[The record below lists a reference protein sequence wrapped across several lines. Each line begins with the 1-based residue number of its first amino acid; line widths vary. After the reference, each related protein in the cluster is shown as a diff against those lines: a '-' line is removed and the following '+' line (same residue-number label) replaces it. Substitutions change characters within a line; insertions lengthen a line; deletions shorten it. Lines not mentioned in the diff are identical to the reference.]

1 MAYALTIIV
10 VSAFLIV
17 YFIVKKKPKEE
28 WQATLDEKK
37 YLEKCKAFVLDTPI
51 PKKTSQINDKFFKRH
66 IKTNIFLL
74 KQKKYKGI
82 FADFCEDKQA
92 IEQLCKIDFSCLC
105 DAPSINQTPR
115 SVLLAKLCMSSSG
128 WIFTEDRFR
137 ILVNEQNKRKTLT
150 YVEMSTMKEAFLYAI
165 LEKTYYIFEN
175 LKTIAKVCKLAKK
188 YVNDSFSLQNSKKI
202 KSFVKSKLFLEL
214 CMIEANYN
222 KTNKGTLE
230 GVMDGLYTTYARVI
244 DSIRSVLCFDF
255 SRYYSPLE
263 IYDKFSSFSNA
274 TENQKSAFLSVAS
287 ALSDNENLDEFMYA
301 IRVEKYMQSASA
313 GHSKV
318 KKVDLFDKE
327 ICIIS
332 HKKDIAMLAAA
343 LNSEFFMRVFFGD
356 KKNKSNKSISKIIDF
371 ENSFEPIYKFENL
384 NFGISTS
391 NDVLRIC
398 PHLPKNILKADVVFE
413 NAGTT
418 HTMHIMR
425 GDDTKIYLGN
435 TKVEGTKF
443 IRLAKKPLDVTVIVK
458 D

>member
-1 MAYALTIIV
+1 MQGVRFGYAD
-10 VSAFLIV
+10 S
-17 YFIVKKKPKEE
+17 
-28 WQATLDEKK
+28 
-37 YLEKCKAFVLDTPI
+37 
-51 PKKTSQINDKFFKRH
+51 KKTSQINDKFFKRH

-137 ILVNEQNKRKTLT
+137 ILVNEQNKRKTLN
-150 YVEMSTMKEAFLYAI
+150 YVEILTMKEAFLYAI

-175 LKTIAKVCKLAKK
+175 LKTIAKVCKIAKK
-188 YVNDSFSLQNSKKI
+188 YVEDSFSLQNSKKI

-214 CMIEANYN
+214 CMIEANYT

-327 ICIIS
+327 LCIIS

-343 LNSEFFMRVFFGD
+343 LNSEFFMRVFFSD
-356 KKNKSNKSISKIIDF
+356 KKT
-371 ENSFEPIYKFENL
+371 NL
-384 NFGISTS
+384 TKVFQKLLI
-391 NDVLRIC
+391 LRIV
-398 PHLPKNILKADVVFE
+398 LNRYTNLK
-413 NAGTT
+413 T
-418 HTMHIMR
+418 
-425 GDDTKIYLGN
+425 
-435 TKVEGTKF
+435 
-443 IRLAKKPLDVTVIVK
+443 
-458 D
+458 